1 MEPSNNKP
9 DLRIIDDSFNL
20 PQAVAAIL
28 NFIGYTTMA
37 LPFATILFGLFLGM
51 WGVSELRDT
60 LTGCLVGWTA
70 LLATVANC
78 VKLLLILIAA
88 RSIYLTVTVVP
99 YLLPDILDYVRREFR
114 KDFDL

>member
-1 MEPSNNKP
+1 MEPQNNKR

-28 NFIGYTTMA
+28 NMVGYTTMA

-51 WGVSELRDT
+51 WSVNYLSDT
-60 LTGCLVGWTA
+60 LTTCLPGW
-70 LLATVANC
+70 ATLVASVANG
-78 VKLLLILIAA
+78 VKLLLLLIAT

-99 YLLPDILDYVRREFR
+99 FMLPDIIEHVRREFR
-114 KDFDL
+114 KEFDL